1 MRTGDLQPGQ
11 LLAKVLRRL
20 LRHARLRAEK
30 IDPFPGL
37 RAMREHRRTEL
48 NARHTGL
55 ERRAKEL
62 RAVDDADAVGQ
73 HEVRAVHGRHR
84 LRVRAAGL
92 HDLGIRRHHIVRA
105 LTRKQLAATRDRLG
119 HGEIVKANA

>member
-1 MRTGDLQPGQ
+1 
-11 LLAKVLRRL
+11 
-20 LRHARLRAEK
+20 
-30 IDPFPGL
+30 
-37 RAMREHRRTEL
+37 MREHRRTEL
-48 NARHTGL
+48 NARHTGF
-55 ERRAKEL
+55 ERRAEEL

>member
-1 MRTGDLQPGQ
+1 
-11 LLAKVLRRL
+11 
-20 LRHARLRAEK
+20 
-30 IDPFPGL
+30 
-37 RAMREHRRTEL
+37 MREHRCAEL
-48 NARHTGL
+48 NARHTGF
-55 ERRAKEL
+55 ERRAEEL

-84 LRVRAAGL
+84 LRVRTAGL

-105 LTRKQLAATRDRLG
+105 LTCKRSQPRATALG